1 MGVQGIM
8 KTNLFNLLFR
18 RRKAIINDLVEEV
31 KLLKEELQK
40 LKDKIHN
47 KEEK

>member
-1 MGVQGIM
+1 M

-47 KEEK
+47 KNDK